1 MKRKACYIL
10 PYLVFGVSAL
20 LPARAFTQT
29 QPSQSG
35 VSINNVQI
43 NRVRDSVRIAFDFNF
58 DNLQLRSNRSLVL
71 QPFFKGDGGDQWLPA
86 VEVMGRRRY
95 LYYLRND
102 LLSYAEKPYRV
113 IKTGKD
119 MQQQLPY
126 AISLPYEPWMENASL
141 YLGED
146 ECGCGQVINM
156 KQQPLAVADIAWHPA
171 LAYLAPKVETVKSRQ
186 LSGHAYLDFPVNKTV
201 IYPDYRRNPS
211 ELAKICATIDSVRSD
226 NDVRIIEIHIKGYAS
241 PEGSYSSNAR
251 LAEGRTNAL
260 KQYLIDRYALAD
272 TLLFNI
278 AFEPEDWQG
287 FRKYVETSN
296 LPDKEEIIQL
306 IDSNEDIDVKERQ
319 IRARYPQSYRTL
331 LENCYPALRH
341 SDYRIDYV
349 IRGFN
354 VDEAKQLIHTR
365 PQNLSLNEMFAVAQT
380 YQPGSDDFKH
390 VFDVAVRLYP
400 DSEVANLNAA
410 NALLEK
416 GMAQQAL
423 PYLMKAGESPEAA
436 NSRGVAM
443 RILER
448 YDEAIKWLQQADNAG
463 LKEAKANLS
472 GIE

>member
-71 QPFFKGDGGDQWLPA
+71 QPFFKGDGGNQWLPA

-113 IKTGKD
+113 VKTGKD
-119 MQQQLPY
+119 MQRQLPY

-146 ECGCGQVINM
+146 ECGCGQVIKM

-211 ELAKICATIDSVRSD
+211 ELAKICATIDSVRAD
-226 NDVRIIEIHIKGYAS
+226 NDVRIVQIHIKGYAS

-260 KQYLIDRYALAD
+260 KQYLIDRYALTD
-272 TLLFNI
+272 TLFNI

-331 LENCYPALRH
+331 LEDCYPALRH

-354 VDEAKQLIHTR
+354 VDEAKQLIRTR

-380 YQPGSDDFKH
+380 YQPGSDDFKY

-416 GMAQQAL
+416 GLAQQAL
-423 PYLMKAGESPEAA
+423 PYLMKAGESPEAT

-463 LKEAKANLS
+463 LKEAKTNLS